1 MKFLPLILRNALR
14 NRLRSTLTMLGI
26 VFMVFVLVF
35 ITTVLYEMTAWEDL
49 AAPHHRVVVQHALGL
64 TTPLPIELE
73 NFLLGDEVAKYA
85 QHVTKFNWVGAY
97 YQNPDYVPASFAV
110 DIDPWR
116 QLWSETAVSD
126 EDFARLKTTK
136 TGVLV
141 GASLMK
147 KHDWK
152 VGQRITMIGTYY
164 PFNPELDIVGVL
176 RAADVRQEEIM
187 VYRWDYFDE
196 MMNGRKIVG
205 TWWMKARSPDLIPK
219 LKDLID
225 GRTRNSSDP
234 TETIT
239 EREFANQFMQM
250 MGNIKGMVLLISG
263 SVLLIMV
270 LMTANTMAMSVRERV
285 TEVAVLRTLGFRSS
299 QILSFIVLESV
310 FITMTATALSL
321 GVAFLLFNV
330 LRKSP
335 NDLYFPV
342 FMIAPSTAGGAM
354 LAALVCG
361 VASSIIP
368 AVRAAR
374 RKIVDGL
381 RQVV

>member
-14 NRLRSTLTMLGI
+14 NRLRSVLTMLGI

-35 ITTVLYEMTAWEDL
+35 IATVLYEMTAWQDL
-49 AAPHHRVVVQHALGL
+49 ATPHNRVVVQHSLGL

-73 NFLLGDEVAKYA
+73 NFLLGDEVARYA

-110 DIDPWR
+110 DIEPWR
-116 QLWSETAVSD
+116 KLWSECTVSD
-126 EDFARLKTTK
+126 EDFAKLKATK

-141 GASLMK
+141 GESLMK
-147 KHDWK
+147 KHKWE
-152 VGQRITMIGTYY
+152 VGKRITMIGTYY
-164 PFNPELDIVGVL
+164 PFNPELDIVGVI
-176 RAADVRQEEIM
+176 RASDVRQEEIM

-205 TWWMKARSPDLIPK
+205 TWWMKARSTEEIPK

-225 GRTRNSSDP
+225 NRTKNSSDP
-234 TETIT
+234 TETVT
-239 EREFANQFMQM
+239 EKEFANQFLQM
-250 MGNIKGMVLLISG
+250 MGNVKGMVILITA
-263 SVLLIMV
+263 SVLLMMI

-310 FITMTATALSL
+310 FLTMAATGLSL
-321 GVAFLLFNV
+321 GAAFLLFNV
-330 LRKSP
+330 MRKSP

-342 FMIAPSTAGGAM
+342 FMIAPSTAIAAM
-354 LAALVCG
+354 AAALVCG

-368 AVRAAR
+368 AVRAAN

>member
-14 NRLRSTLTMLGI
+14 NRLRSVLTLLGI

-35 ITTVLYEMTAWEDL
+35 ITTVLYEMTAWQDL
-49 AAPHHRVVVQHALGL
+49 AAPHNRVVVQHSLGL
-64 TTPLPIELE
+64 ATPLPIELE
-73 NFLLGDEVAKYA
+73 NYLLGDEVGRFA
-85 QHVTKFNWVGAY
+85 QHITKFNWVGAY
-97 YQNPDYVPASFAV
+97 YQNPDYIPASFAV
-110 DIDPWR
+110 DIEPWR
-116 QLWSETAVSD
+116 KLWSEVTVSD
-126 EDFARLKTTK
+126 EDFAKLKATK

-141 GASLMK
+141 GESLMK
-147 KHDWK
+147 KHKWE
-152 VGQRITMIGTYY
+152 VGKRITMIGTFY
-164 PFNPELDIVGVL
+164 PFNPELDIVGVI
-176 RAADVRQEEIM
+176 RAPDVRQEEIM

-205 TWWMKARSPDLIPK
+205 TWWMKARSTEDIPK

-225 GRTRNSSDP
+225 NRTKNSSDP

-239 EREFANQFMQM
+239 EKEFANQFLQM
-250 MGNIKGMVLLISG
+250 MGNIKGMVILISG
-263 SVLLIMV
+263 SVLVIMV

-299 QILSFIVLESV
+299 QILAFVVLESV
-310 FITMTATALSL
+310 FLTMTATVLSL

-342 FMIAPSTAGGAM
+342 FMISTSTAVGAIV
-354 LAALVCG
+354 AALVCG